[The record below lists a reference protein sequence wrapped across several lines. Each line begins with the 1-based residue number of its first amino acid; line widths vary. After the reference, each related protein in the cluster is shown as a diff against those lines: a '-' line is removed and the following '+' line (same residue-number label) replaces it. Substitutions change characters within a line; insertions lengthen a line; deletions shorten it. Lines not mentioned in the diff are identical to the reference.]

1 MAPVCSSASPVTGCP
16 GRTYT
21 EEAAGVGTRRRPGGG
36 LGSCNPGGLSP
47 SLWASFWAGT
57 GRDQPGSRAAG
68 GPRRPRPAALSSTAT
83 RQRAR
88 AARFSLGPG
97 RGSVRVA
104 PWGLSPAE
112 APGSAAHPWGQ
123 RHPPRPPTGAEGLAE
138 YGGGVTPGAS
148 VPSGCPKAPQ
158 SWRPETPGGGVS
170 RGGPFWTSLEASVP
184 GPSPGPGDS
193 RQPLAPLA
201 SASLPHGAQSLP
213 SPGVSLHVAL
223 RSPQR
228 PHPNMTDH
236 TCDSPVSRRGP
247 LLSPERTWILGMAW
261 PGQVVATSEAAACA
275 LEQAVTA
282 DPPAP
287 SALNFR
293 VGEEHRPGGAG
304 PTCGPRKRTPGV
316 PEFSAFS
323 TRSAPRARAQPR
335 HCLCDAETGPPS
347 PPQPPPAGLCCWRV
361 TGRPSPP
368 SRGHLSPALRP
379 CRPGALCTPHVA
391 EAAGTTGDPPSSG
404 AVEGGLCPSTF
415 PWGWDSMGTGES

>member
-1 MAPVCSSASPVTGCP
+1 MPTGALEC
-16 GRTYT
+16 
-21 EEAAGVGTRRRPGGG
+21 AVGN
-36 LGSCNPGGLSP
+36 SCHLV
-47 SLWASFWAGT
+47 
-57 GRDQPGSRAAG
+57 PGSRWHLSARLPPQSLDARAGLTRKRRRGWEHDADREAASAAVTQG
-68 GPRRPRPAALSSTAT
+68 VFLPLSGPVSGLGQDGTSPAHGLREDPGDRAGLRCRPQQRGNVRA
-83 RQRAR
+83 QRASR
-88 AARFSLGPG
+88 WGPAG
-97 RGSVRVA
+97 VRSA
-104 PWGLSPAE
+104 WR
-112 APGSAAHPWGQ
+112 PGDSAAHPWGQ

-170 RGGPFWTSLEASVP
+170 RGSPFWTSLEASVP

-247 LLSPERTWILGMAW
+247 LLSPERTWILGTAW

-275 LEQAVTA
+275 LEQAVTE

-304 PTCGPRKRTPGV
+304 PTCRPRKRTPGV

-347 PPQPPPAGLCCWRV
+347 PPAA
-361 TGRPSPP
+361 P
-368 SRGHLSPALRP
+368 SRRAVLLAGHGASQPAEQGPPEPCAPPVPARSPLHPTR
-379 CRPGALCTPHVA
+379 G
-391 EAAGTTGDPPSSG
+391 
-404 AVEGGLCPSTF
+404 
-415 PWGWDSMGTGES
+415 